1 MREAENNSKQ
11 SQHTMIKSVMVAVR
25 DGMKNEGDLN
35 QIWKTDDQRILFYR
49 KKL

>member
-11 SQHTMIKSVMVAVR
+11 SQHTMIKSVMR